1 MRSKHFLIR
10 ALLFFVV
17 FVVCAPSYC
26 LSATCFADN
35 IILDDLGWSD
45 VGFHRGGPVRAFPA
59 MCVAYIGEQPYNAK
73 QS

>member
-17 FVVCAPSYC
+17 FVVCVQVIAFPPHV
-26 LSATCFADN
+26 LL

-59 MCVAYIGEQPYNAK
+59 MCEAYIGEQPW
-73 QS
+73 S

>member
-1 MRSKHFLIR
+1 MRSNHFLIR

-17 FVVCAPSYC
+17 FVVCAPSYIIAFPPHV
-26 LSATCFADN
+26 LL

-59 MCVAYIGEQPYNAK
+59 MCEAYIGEQPW
-73 QS
+73 S